1 MKSDNMDTGK
11 KKLKFLQANT
21 NPNLTRIWFESEGK
35 TEPIEIKGKKW
46 LEGKVVELISAACE
60 DTELTCVANIRKA
73 VRELKPKPMMLPNTR
88 VFVPCNGQRRV
99 LFRGPYEIQD
109 TNEST
114 PFRVLFPRDL
124 PMMTSETL
132 KFIDS
137 RLKPKYGIRNLK
149 KVKLGKKTT
158 VELDD
163 GRKGVA
169 TLNPVDVP
177 DPYVAFALAYTKS
190 QFENSTAFYN
200 FVDKI
205 AKKNKRY
212 GVYLKGVKLKAKKEE
227 DK

>member
-1 MKSDNMDTGK
+1 MTENDLAGIKRRAKIVPG
-11 KKLKFLQANT
+11 LKYFNRMGGWLSVWAAFATDDRNALLQEV
-21 NPNLTRIWFESEGK
+21 RR
-35 TEPIEIKGKKW
+35 
-46 LEGKVVELISAACE
+46 LEGIARREVIYGGASGGGVS
-60 DTELTCVANIRKA
+60 KA
-73 VRELKPKPMMLPNTR
+73 RNQCY
-88 VFVPCNGQRRV
+88 VPRDYDLDAWRYFCQ
-99 LFRGPYEIQD
+99 PYQKAIGLGV
-109 TNEST
+109 NN
-114 PFRVLFPRDL
+114 LFPRDL

-200 FVDKI
+200 FVDKMV
-205 AKKNKRY
+205 KKNKRY